1 MPMEVQ
7 TELLEA
13 DSDQVTA
20 AIMTQEMEPS
30 QDATAETARENRR
43 DAEEPCA
50 PPSTPSGWPS
60 HRPAW
65 AWPAPPARRLT
76 GAGS

>member
-43 DAEEPCA
+43 DAEGLETKPTVDSQVESQEMRTEHLCQF
-50 PPSTPSGWPS
+50 
-60 HRPAW
+60 
-65 AWPAPPARRLT
+65 
-76 GAGS
+76 